1 MELFEGKKP
10 LPARLKP
17 RDFSEFAGQ
26 KHIISRGKPL
36 RKLVEKGEIHSLI
49 FVGPPG
55 TGKTALAHL
64 IKEKLGADFYELNAV
79 TSTVSDV
86 RKVLEKGRENRK
98 LGRKTILFIDEIHRF
113 NKAQQDALLPDTEEG
128 NVILIGAT
136 TENPYFSLTPAL
148 RSRVK
153 IYNFKPLE
161 REDLLKLYRTA
172 TTRKDG
178 LPGFNVPENVLN
190 LLINTSAGDG
200 RRFLNYLEEIHT
212 LTGGKEPTLDLAQEV
227 VGEGVLSMSE
237 DERFDLISALIKS
250 MRGSDPDAAL
260 HYAVRL
266 LEAGEDPKFI
276 ARRLVIFASEDIG
289 NANPEALLVAN
300 AALNAVINVGMPE
313 AAINLAHAVIY
324 LSTSLK
330 SNAVYKALKE
340 AQKDVKEG
348 FQPEVPPHLK
358 AGKRNRGY
366 KYPHNYER
374 NYVNQEYL
382 KGKREYYRPK
392 GIGFEKN
399 LESWLKWMK
408 GETDKIEPIKEE
420 EVDDEV

>member
-1 MELFEGKKP
+1 MELFEGKNP
-10 LPARLKP
+10 LSARLKP
-17 RDFSEFAGQ
+17 KDFSEFVGQ
-26 KHIISRGKPL
+26 EQVVGEGKPL
-36 RKLVEKGEIHSLI
+36 RRLIERGKILSSI

-64 IKEKLGADFYELNAV
+64 IKEKLKADFYELNAV

-86 RKVLEKGRENRK
+86 RKILEKGRENRK

-153 IYNFKPLE
+153 IYRFKPLE
-161 REDLLKLYRTA
+161 RKDLLKLYRTV
-172 TTRKDG
+172 TERKNG
-178 LPGFNVPENVLN
+178 LPGFKVPEEVLN
-190 LLINTSAGDG
+190 LLISASAGDG
-200 RRFLNYLEEIHT
+200 RRFLNYLEELYI
-212 LTGGKEPTLDLAQEV
+212 LSNGKEPSIELAKET
-227 VGEGVLSMSE
+227 VGESVLLM
-237 DERFDLISALIKS
+237 DENQRFDLISALIKS

-276 ARRLVIFASEDIG
+276 ARRLVIFASEDVG
-289 NANPEALLVAN
+289 NANPEALLIAN
-300 AALNAVINVGMPE
+300 AALNAVLNVGMPE

-330 SNAVYKALKE
+330 SNAVYRALKD
-340 AQKDVKEG
+340 AQKDVEEG
-348 FQPEVPPHLK
+348 FQPKVPLHLK

-366 KYPHNYER
+366 RYPHNYER
-374 NYVNQEYL
+374 NYIKQEYL
-382 KGKREYYRPK
+382 KEKRKYYRPK
-392 GIGFEKN
+392 GIGFEKR
-399 LESWLKWMK
+399 LENWLKWMR
-408 GETDKIEPIKEE
+408 GETDKIEPTKEK
-420 EVDDEV
+420 EVEDEV

>member
-1 MELFEGKKP
+1 LELFEGRKP
-10 LPARLKP
+10 LPARLRP
-17 RDFSEFAGQ
+17 EDFSEFVGQ
-26 KHIISRGKPL
+26 EHIVGKGKPL
-36 RKLVEKGEIHSLI
+36 RRLVEKGELHSLV
-49 FVGPPG
+49 FYGPPG
-55 TGKTALAHL
+55 TGKTALARL
-64 IKEKLGADFYELNAV
+64 ISRKLNADFHQLNAV
-79 TSTVSDV
+79 TSTVSEV
-86 RKVLEKGRENRK
+86 RRVLEKGRENRK

-113 NKAQQDALLPDTEEG
+113 NKTQQDALLPDTEEG

-153 IYNFKPLE
+153 IYHFKPLS
-161 REDLLKLYRTA
+161 RENLLELYRIA
-172 TTRKDG
+172 TTKRDG
-178 LPGFNVPENVLN
+178 LPGFKVPEKVLN
-190 LLINTSAGDG
+190 LLINASAGDG
-200 RRFLNYLEEIHT
+200 RKFLNYLEELHT
-212 LTGGKEPTLDLAQEV
+212 LTGGKEPTLDLAREV
-227 VGEGVLSMSE
+227 VGEVNLSMSE
-237 DERFDLISALIKS
+237 DDRFDLISALIKS

-276 ARRLVIFASEDIG
+276 ARRLVIFASEDVG
-289 NANPEALLVAN
+289 NANPEALLIAN

-366 KYPHNYER
+366 RYPHNYER
-374 NYVNQEYL
+374 NWVEQEYL
-382 KGKREYYRPK
+382 KEKRKYYRPK
-392 GIGFEKN
+392 GIGFEKVQEN
-399 LESWLKWMK
+399 WLSYMR
-408 GETDKIEPIKEE
+408 GETDKIEPTKEK

>member
-26 KHIISRGKPL
+26 KHIIDKGRPL
-36 RKLVEKGEIHSLI
+36 RKLIEKGEIHSLI

-153 IYNFKPLE
+153 IYSFKPLE

-178 LPGFNVPENVLN
+178 LPGF
-190 LLINTSAGDG
+190 
-200 RRFLNYLEEIHT
+200 
-212 LTGGKEPTLDLAQEV
+212 
-227 VGEGVLSMSE
+227 
-237 DERFDLISALIKS
+237 
-250 MRGSDPDAAL
+250 
-260 HYAVRL
+260 
-266 LEAGEDPKFI
+266 KF
-276 ARRLVIFASEDIG
+276 RKMF
-289 NANPEALLVAN
+289 
-300 AALNAVINVGMPE
+300 
-313 AAINLAHAVIY
+313 
-324 LSTSLK
+324 ST
-330 SNAVYKALKE
+330 
-340 AQKDVKEG
+340 
-348 FQPEVPPHLK
+348 F
-358 AGKRNRGY
+358 
-366 KYPHNYER
+366 
-374 NYVNQEYL
+374 
-382 KGKREYYRPK
+382 
-392 GIGFEKN
+392 
-399 LESWLKWMK
+399 
-408 GETDKIEPIKEE
+408 
-420 EVDDEV
+420 

>member
-26 KHIISRGKPL
+26 KHIIGRGRPL

-64 IKEKLGADFYELNAV
+64 IKEKLRADFYELNAV

-153 IYNFKPLE
+153 IYSFKPLE

-200 RRFLNYLEEIHT
+200 RRFLNYLEELHT
-212 LTGGKEPTLDLAQEV
+212 ITGGKEPTLDLAQEV

-330 SNAVYKALKE
+330 SNAVYRALKE

-392 GIGFEKN
+392 GIGFEKT
-399 LESWLKWMK
+399 LKSWLKWMK
-408 GETDKIEPIKEE
+408 GETDKIEPTKEE

>member
-10 LPARLKP
+10 LSARLKP
-17 RDFSEFAGQ
+17 KDFSEFVGQ
-26 KHIISRGKPL
+26 EEIVGEGKPL
-36 RKLVEKGEIHSLI
+36 RKLIEKGEIHSLI

-64 IKEKLGADFYELNAV
+64 IKEKLKAEFYELNAV

-86 RKVLEKGRENRK
+86 RRVLEKGRENRK
-98 LGRKTILFIDEIHRF
+98 LGRKTVLFIDEIHRF
-113 NKAQQDALLPDTEEG
+113 NRAQQDALLPDTEEG

-153 IYNFKPLE
+153 IYRFKPLE
-161 REDLLKLYRTA
+161 RRELLKLYRIA
-172 TTRKDG
+172 TERKDG
-178 LPGFNVPENVLN
+178 LPGFKVPENVLN
-190 LLINTSAGDG
+190 LLVRASGGDG
-200 RRFLNYLEEIHT
+200 RRFLNYLEELHT
-212 LTGGKEPTLDLAQEV
+212 LTGGKEPSLELAEEV
-227 VGEGVLSMSE
+227 VGEVQLSMSE
-237 DERFDLISALIKS
+237 DERFDLVSALIKS

-276 ARRLVIFASEDIG
+276 ARRLVIFASEDVG
-289 NANPEALLVAN
+289 NANPEALIVAN
-300 AALNAVINVGMPE
+300 AALNAVLNVGMPE

-330 SNAVYKALKE
+330 SNAVYRALKD

-348 FQPEVPPHLK
+348 LQPEVPIHLK

-366 KYPHNYER
+366 RYPHNYGR
-374 NYVNQEYL
+374 NYVKQEYL
-382 KGKREYYRPK
+382 KEKRKYYRPK
-392 GIGFEKN
+392 GIGFEKT
-399 LESWLKWMK
+399 LENWLKWMR
-408 GETDKIEPIKEE
+408 GETDKIEPTKEK
-420 EVDDEV
+420 EVEDEV

>member
-1 MELFEGKKP
+1 MELFEGRKP
-10 LPARLKP
+10 LPARLRPK
-17 RDFSEFAGQ
+17 DFSEFVGQ
-26 KHIISRGKPL
+26 KHIVGEGKPL
-36 RKLVEKGEIHSLI
+36 RKLVESREIHSLI
-49 FVGPPG
+49 LVGPPG
-55 TGKTALAHL
+55 TGKTALVHL
-64 IKEKLGADFYELNAV
+64 IKEKLKADFYELNAV

-86 RKVLEKGRENRK
+86 RRVLERGRENRK
-98 LGRKTILFIDEIHRF
+98 LGRKTVLFIDEIHRF
-113 NKAQQDALLPDTEEG
+113 NRSQQDALLPDTEEG

-153 IYNFKPLE
+153 IYRFKPLS
-161 REDLLKLYRTA
+161 RKDLLELYRLA
-172 TTRKDG
+172 TTKKNG
-178 LPGFNVPENVLN
+178 LPGFKVPEPILN
-190 LLINTSAGDG
+190 LLVNASAGDG
-200 RRFLNYLEEIHT
+200 RKFLNFLEELHT
-212 LTGGKEPTLDLAQEV
+212 LTGGKEPDLELAEEV
-227 VGEGVLSMSE
+227 VGEGAPPITE
-237 DERFDLISALIKS
+237 DQRFDLISALIKS

-300 AALNAVINVGMPE
+300 AALNAVLNVGMPE
-313 AAINLAHAVIY
+313 AAINLAQAVLY

-330 SNAVYKALKE
+330 SNAVYRALKE

-348 FQPEVPPHLK
+348 FRPEVPEHLR

-374 NYVNQEYL
+374 NWVDQEYL
-382 KGKREYYRPK
+382 KEKREYYRPK
-392 GIGFEKN
+392 KIGFEKVQ
-399 LESWLKWMK
+399 EKWLRYMR
-408 GETDKIEPIKEE
+408 GETDKIETTKEK